1 MENLNFGLLLKAVEF
16 LLVPESILSIIFLL
30 IFIGLFIYGLI
41 SIRNC
46 KKALREYKDNCGDQY
61 KEERDRINQ
70 KQFLSRISAA
80 MAAKEVSTV
89 DLPNMFVSVGILGTF
104 IGLGVAIHGAA
115 DLLSADKV
123 DLNKLNE
130 VLNVIAFKFQT
141 SVWGTVFSLVFQ
153 KFIAEPYFVK
163 KHGLIG
169 EVESTIYAD
178 AVNPNAALQKQLA
191 ELEEMHASQTSMS
204 DDINKFVSGVTDT
217 NARQLK
223 ELRSVTDTM
232 ATQNK
237 ALMDSTTLAQ
247 SQMTKELLEKV
258 SNLVNDSS
266 LINIEMTEDALKKI
280 NRLVDDASKSSNTSL
295 GELLEKVNKL
305 VSDSNMLNTEMT
317 NDVMQKIDRLVGEA
331 SKNSD
336 TSLSELLNKVNNLV
350 TDSNE
355 MASVSA
361 RNMLDKVTAQLEE
374 QKRQITELLE
384 KQAIANEQLAKQQ
397 GDLLSDADISQK
409 QRAADV
415 LRNVAE
421 QLTNQKQNIERML
434 DKQNELNKALVGD
447 IQTSNDNSA
456 SFVRE
461 GVFQQIE
468 QFKQYAGDLASKQK
482 ETQMSLEDKLHAL
495 NISLDENSETSNNNL
510 VELRRAIDILQ
521 KAIND
526 NSIAL
531 KDITDN
537 FYEKQDELDALQRAE
552 IMGFAQSFN
561 TLLNKAGTS
570 TAEWRKNKRGEAPKD
585 DQQ

>member
-1 MENLNFGLLLKAVEF
+1 MENLNFDLLQKAAEF
-16 LLVPESILSIIFLL
+16 LFIPESSLSIIFLV
-30 IFIGLFIYGLI
+30 IFIGLFIYGLVII
-41 SIRNC
+41 SNC
-46 KKALREYKDNCGDQY
+46 KKALKEYKDNCGTQY
-61 KEERDRINQ
+61 EEERARINQ
-70 KQFLSRISAA
+70 KQFLSRICAA
-80 MAAKEVSTV
+80 MAAKEVPV
-89 DLPNMFVSVGILGTF
+89 IDLPNMFVSVGILGTF

-141 SVWGTVFSLVFQ
+141 SVWGTIFSLVFQ

-247 SQMTKELLEKV
+247 SQMTKDLLEKV

-266 LINIEMTEDALKKI
+266 LLNMEMTEDVMKKI
-280 NRLVDDASKSSNTSL
+280 DRLIGEASRSSNTSL
-295 GELLEKVNKL
+295 GELLNKVSKL
-305 VSDSNMLNTEMT
+305 VSDSSMLNTEMT
-317 NDVMQKIDRLVGEA
+317 
-331 SKNSD
+331 
-336 TSLSELLNKVNNLV
+336 SELLTKVNNLV
-350 TDSNE
+350 NDSNE
-355 MASVSA
+355 MASLSA
-361 RNMLDKVTAQLEE
+361 RNVLDKVTAQLEE

-421 QLTNQKQNIERML
+421 QLTNQKQSIESML

-456 SFVRE
+456 TYVRE

-585 DQQ
+585 DQK

>member
-30 IFIGLFIYGLI
+30 IFIGLFIYGLVII
-41 SIRNC
+41 SNC
-46 KKALREYKDNCGDQY
+46 KKALKEYKDNCGTQY
-61 KEERDRINQ
+61 EEERARINQ
-70 KQFLSRISAA
+70 KQFLSRICAA
-80 MAAKEVSTV
+80 MAAKEVPV
-89 DLPNMFVSVGILGTF
+89 IDLPNMFVSVGILGTF

-223 ELRSVTDTM
+223 ELRRVTDTM

-355 MASVSA
+355 MASLSA
-361 RNMLDKVTAQLEE
+361 RNVLDKVTAQLEE

-421 QLTNQKQNIERML
+421 QLTNQKQSIESML

-447 IQTSNDNSA
+447 IQNSNDNSA
-456 SFVRE
+456 SYVRE

>member
-1 MENLNFGLLLKAVEF
+1 MENLNFDLLQKAAEF
-16 LLVPESILSIIFLL
+16 LFIPESSLSIIFLV
-30 IFIGLFIYGLI
+30 IFIGLFIYGLVII
-41 SIRNC
+41 SNC
-46 KKALREYKDNCGDQY
+46 KKALKEYKDNCGAQY
-61 KEERDRINQ
+61 EEERARINQ
-70 KQFLSRISAA
+70 KQFLSRICAA
-80 MAAKEVSTV
+80 MAAKEVPV
-89 DLPNMFVSVGILGTF
+89 IDLPNMFVSVGILGTF

-141 SVWGTVFSLVFQ
+141 SVWGTIFSLVFQ

-247 SQMTKELLEKV
+247 SQMTKDLLEKV

-266 LINIEMTEDALKKI
+266 LLNMEMTEDVMKKI
-280 NRLVDDASKSSNTSL
+280 DRLVGEASRSSNTSL
-295 GELLEKVNKL
+295 GELLNKVNQL

-317 NDVMQKIDRLVGEA
+317 QDVMQKIDRLVGEA

-361 RNMLDKVTAQLEE
+361 RNMLDRVTAQLEE

-397 GDLLSDADISQK
+397 GDLLSDADLTQK
-409 QRAADV
+409 QRAEDV

-421 QLTNQKQNIERML
+421 QLNTQKQNIESML

-456 SFVRE
+456 TYVRE

-585 DQQ
+585 DQK

>member
-1 MENLNFGLLLKAVEF
+1 MENLNFDLLRKAAEF
-16 LLVPESILSIIFLL
+16 LFIPESSLSIIFLV
-30 IFIGLFIYGLI
+30 IFIGLFIYGLVII
-41 SIRNC
+41 SNC
-46 KKALREYKDNCGDQY
+46 KKALKEYKDNCGTQY
-61 KEERDRINQ
+61 EEERARINQ
-70 KQFLSRISAA
+70 KQFLSRICAA
-80 MAAKEVSTV
+80 MAAKEVPV
-89 DLPNMFVSVGILGTF
+89 IDLPNMFVSVGILGTF

-141 SVWGTVFSLVFQ
+141 SVWGTIFSLVFQ
-153 KFIAEPYFVK
+153 KFIAELYFVK

-217 NARQLK
+217 NARQLS

-232 ATQNK
+232 AAQNK
-237 ALMDSTTLAQ
+237 ALMDSTTVAQ
-247 SQMTKELLEKV
+247 SEMTKDLLEKV

-266 LINIEMTEDALKKI
+266 LLNMEMTEDVMKKI
-280 NRLVDDASKSSNTSL
+280 DRLIGEASRSSNTSL
-295 GELLEKVNKL
+295 GELLNKVSKL
-305 VSDSNMLNTEMT
+305 VSDSSMLNTEMT
-317 NDVMQKIDRLVGEA
+317 
-331 SKNSD
+331 
-336 TSLSELLNKVNNLV
+336 SELLTKVNNLV
-350 TDSNE
+350 NDSNE
-355 MASVSA
+355 MASLSA
-361 RNMLDKVTAQLEE
+361 RN
-374 QKRQITELLE
+374 
-384 KQAIANEQLAKQQ
+384 
-397 GDLLSDADISQK
+397 
-409 QRAADV
+409 V
-415 LRNVAE
+415 LTNVAE
-421 QLTNQKQNIERML
+421 QLTNQRQSIEDML
-434 DKQNELNKALVGD
+434 TKQNELNKALVGD

-456 SFVRE
+456 TYVRE

-468 QFKQYAGDLASKQK
+468 QFKQFAGDLASKQK

-561 TLLNKAGTS
+561 TLLNKAGSS
-570 TAEWRKNKRGEAPKD
+570 TAEWRKNKKGETPKD
-585 DQQ
+585 KQK

>member
-163 KHGLIG
+163 KHSLIG

-421 QLTNQKQNIERML
+421 QLTDQKQNIERML

-456 SFVRE
+456 SYVRE

>member
-1 MENLNFGLLLKAVEF
+1 MENLNFDLLQKAAEF
-16 LLVPESILSIIFLL
+16 LFIPESSLSIIFLV
-30 IFIGLFIYGLI
+30 IFIGLFIYGLVII
-41 SIRNC
+41 SNC
-46 KKALREYKDNCGDQY
+46 KKALKEYKDNCGTQY
-61 KEERDRINQ
+61 EEERARINQ
-70 KQFLSRISAA
+70 KQFLSRICAA
-80 MAAKEVSTV
+80 MAAKEVPV
-89 DLPNMFVSVGILGTF
+89 IDLPNMFVSVGILGTF

-141 SVWGTVFSLVFQ
+141 SVWGTIFSLVFQ

-247 SQMTKELLEKV
+247 SQMTKDLLEKV

-266 LINIEMTEDALKKI
+266 LLNMEMTEDVMKKI
-280 NRLVDDASKSSNTSL
+280 DRLIGEASRSSNTSL
-295 GELLEKVNKL
+295 GELLNKVSKL
-305 VSDSNMLNTEMT
+305 VSDSSMLNTEMT
-317 NDVMQKIDRLVGEA
+317 N
-331 SKNSD
+331 
-336 TSLSELLNKVNNLV
+336 ELLTKVNNLV
-350 TDSNE
+350 NDSNE
-355 MASVSA
+355 MASLSA
-361 RNMLDKVTAQLEE
+361 RNVLDKVTAQLEE

-397 GDLLSDADISQK
+397 GDLLSDADFSQK

-421 QLTNQKQNIERML
+421 QLTNQKQSIESML

-456 SFVRE
+456 TYVRE

-585 DQQ
+585 DQK

>member
-1 MENLNFGLLLKAVEF
+1 MENLNFDLLRKAAEF
-16 LLVPESILSIIFLL
+16 LFIPESSLSIIFLV
-30 IFIGLFIYGLI
+30 IFIGLFIYGLVII
-41 SIRNC
+41 SNC
-46 KKALREYKDNCGDQY
+46 KKALKEYKDNCGAQY
-61 KEERDRINQ
+61 EEERARINQ
-70 KQFLSRISAA
+70 KQFLSRICAA
-80 MAAKEVSTV
+80 MAAKEVPV
-89 DLPNMFVSVGILGTF
+89 IDLPNMFVSVGILGTF

-115 DLLSADKV
+115 DLLSADKI

-141 SVWGTVFSLVFQ
+141 SVWGTIFSLVFQ
-153 KFIAEPYFVK
+153 KFIAEPYFVM

-204 DDINKFVSGVTDT
+204 EDINKFVSGVTDT

-247 SQMTKELLEKV
+247 SQMTKDLLEKV

-266 LINIEMTEDALKKI
+266 LINMEMTEDALKKI

-361 RNMLDKVTAQLEE
+361 RNMLDRVTAQLEE

-397 GDLLSDADISQK
+397 GDLLSDADLTQK

-421 QLTNQKQNIERML
+421 QLNTQKRNIESML

-456 SFVRE
+456 TYVRE

-570 TAEWRKNKRGEAPKD
+570 TAKWRKNKRGEAPKD
-585 DQQ
+585 DQK